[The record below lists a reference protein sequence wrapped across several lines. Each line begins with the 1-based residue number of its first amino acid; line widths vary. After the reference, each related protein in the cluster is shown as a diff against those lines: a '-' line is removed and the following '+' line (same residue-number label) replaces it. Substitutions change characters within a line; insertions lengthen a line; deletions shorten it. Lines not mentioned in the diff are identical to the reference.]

1 MLGSK
6 QAIFIA
12 PRLQNDHN
20 NAGTVPDI
28 AAPRISIRGSRNS
41 SNDPGDA
48 NQAPCGGSAHENHIG
63 REGRWLNPLPSR
75 DLAQFA

>member
-1 MLGSK
+1 MLGSE

-28 AAPRISIRGSRNS
+28 AAPRISIRGS
-41 SNDPGDA
+41 P
-48 NQAPCGGSAHENHIG
+48 
-63 REGRWLNPLPSR
+63 
-75 DLAQFA
+75 